1 MNAAYTHAAEILHE
15 WDKYNKQRKTRVLA
29 NETSYQ

>member
-1 MNAAYTHAAEILHE
+1 MNAAYMYAAEILHE
-15 WDKYNKQRKTRVLA
+15 WDKNNKQRKTRLLA